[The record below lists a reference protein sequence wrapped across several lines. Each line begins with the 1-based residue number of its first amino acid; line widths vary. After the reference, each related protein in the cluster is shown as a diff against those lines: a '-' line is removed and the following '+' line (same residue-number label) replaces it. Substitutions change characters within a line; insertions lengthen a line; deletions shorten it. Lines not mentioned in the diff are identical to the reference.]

1 MNEKDLIAKCGKLKG
16 NWRTRERKIKD
27 WYKVLRLEDVLK
39 QEGMETVTSNDPRT
53 GYNLGKHLMTSSIV
67 ADKVSQEDL
76 TPQEVES
83 TSYLEG
89 YVAKR
94 WAEEEKRYRR
104 MGRQSFKGELIGLM
118 LATGWYNVFSI
129 VEEGRIWSEVWNPL
143 EVFPEFGS
151 ADIGLLEAAHIYTMK
166 PAIANR
172 KAKIM
177 GWVLK
182 RPFTHNTTLYDYWG
196 FDDDGD
202 VVNGIVLGQ
211 EFVKPLEKDLVLSE
225 LGVLPL
231 FISPVGGLPDR
242 GVIDP
247 KWQEHCG
254 EGIVATNEELT
265 KNYNKMLSFSQQLV
279 RTVAQPHYLELSSG
293 DTPIMTEESMDR
305 WGSILRGAPGESA
318 GALQPPAIPVELRT
332 IMFEYSN
339 MIQRGMFP
347 WAIFGNVQMQMS
359 YLAMANIASAALQV
373 LTPYMDAFRGL
384 RSDINDYWIKL
395 LTTTKYRPHKF
406 IVPANM
412 PEEVKFDVQADIEI
426 PGYLIQRATVA
437 RMLDPTF
444 RLSTDTVMDKMFPE
458 VRDPL
463 REQAKVRKDDAMMS
477 PEAIMADQVLA
488 YKEQARILREKKDPA
503 SIEAAELYE
512 KVAALVEARLSPQQ
526 QAVEQAGAAGRA
538 TPPAEEAI
546 MREVFP
552 TREAAAPQEGM
563 GRV

>member
-1 MNEKDLIAKCGKLKG
+1 MDAKELIARCSRLKS
-16 NWRTRERKIKD
+16 NWNTRTRKIKD
-27 WYKVLRLEDVLK
+27 WYEILRLKDELA
-39 QEGMETVTSNDPRT
+39 QEGMESVTSNDPRT

-67 ADKVSQEDL
+67 ADKIDQEDL
-76 TPQEVES
+76 NPQEVES

-104 MGRQSFKGELIGLM
+104 TGRQSFKGELIGLM
-118 LATGWYNVFSI
+118 LATGWYNVFSM
-129 VEEGRIWSEVWNPL
+129 VEENRIWSEVWNPL
-143 EVFPEFGS
+143 ETYPEFGS
-151 ADIGLLEAAHIYTMK
+151 ADVGLVEAAHIYTMK

-172 KAKIM
+172 KAKVM
-177 GWVLK
+177 GWEIP

-202 VVNGIVLGQ
+202 VVNGIVLGDVT
-211 EFVKPLEKDLVLSE
+211 VKPLVKDIVLSE
-225 LGVLPL
+225 IGRLPL

-242 GVIDP
+242 GAIDS
-247 KWQEHCG
+247 KWQEHFG
-254 EGIVATNEELT
+254 ESIVATNEELT
-265 KNYNKMLSFSQQLV
+265 KNYNRMITFSQQLM
-279 RTVAQPHYLELSSG
+279 RDTANPRWFERSSG
-293 DTPIMTEESMDR
+293 ETPILREEDLFKR
-305 WGSILRGAPGESA
+305 GAIFRGAPGEDVGPLA
-318 GALQPPAIPVELRT
+318 VPPIPVELRT
-332 IMFEYSN
+332 MLFDYQN
-339 MIQRGMFP
+339 MLQRGMFP
-347 WAIFGNVQMQMS
+347 WAIFGNIQMQMS

-373 LTPYMDAFRGL
+373 LTPYMDAYKGL

-395 LTTTKYRPHKF
+395 LNVTKYKPHKF
-406 IVPANM
+406 IVPSNM
-412 PEEVKFDVQADIEI
+412 PEEVNFDVQADIEI

-458 VRDPL
+458 VRNPL

-477 PEAIMADQVLA
+477 PEAILADSILA
-488 YKEQARILREKKDPA
+488 FKEQARLLREKGGID
-503 SIEAAELYE
+503 AAELYE
-512 KVAALVEARLSPQQ
+512 KVAAAQEAKLSPQQ
-526 QAVEQAGAAGRA
+526 AAVEQAGAARRA

-552 TREAAAPQEGM
+552 AREATTPQEGM

>member
-1 MNEKDLIAKCGKLKG
+1 MDAKELIARCSRLKS
-16 NWRTRERKIKD
+16 NWNTRTRKIKD
-27 WYKVLRLEDVLK
+27 WYEILRLKDELA
-39 QEGMETVTSNDPRT
+39 QEGMESVTSNDPRT

-67 ADKVSQEDL
+67 ADKIDQEDL
-76 TPQEVES
+76 NPQEVES

-118 LATGWYNVFSI
+118 LATGWYNVFSM
-129 VEEGRIWSEVWNPL
+129 VEEDKIWSEVWNPL
-143 EVFPEFGS
+143 ETYPEFGS
-151 ADIGLLEAAHIYTMK
+151 ADIGLVEAAHIYTMK
-166 PAIANR
+166 PAVANR
-172 KAKIM
+172 KAKVM
-177 GWVLK
+177 GWEIP

-202 VVNGIVLGQ
+202 VVNGIVLGDVT
-211 EFVKPLEKDLVLSE
+211 VKPLVKDIVLSE
-225 LGVLPL
+225 IGRLPL

-242 GVIDP
+242 GAIDS
-247 KWQEHCG
+247 KWQEHFG
-254 EGIVATNEELT
+254 ESIVATNEELT
-265 KNYNKMLSFSQQLV
+265 KNYNRMITFSQQLM
-279 RTVAQPHYLELSSG
+279 RDTANPRWFERSSG
-293 DTPIMTEESMDR
+293 ETPILREEDLFKR
-305 WGSILRGAPGESA
+305 GAIFRGAPGEDVGPLA
-318 GALQPPAIPVELRT
+318 VPPIPVELRT
-332 IMFEYSN
+332 MLFDYQN
-339 MIQRGMFP
+339 MLQRGMFP
-347 WAIFGNVQMQMS
+347 WAIFGNIQMQMS

-373 LTPYMDAFRGL
+373 LTPYMDAYKGL

-395 LTTTKYRPHKF
+395 LNVTKYRPHKF
-406 IVPANM
+406 IVPSNM
-412 PEEVKFDVQADIEI
+412 PEEVNFDVQADIEI

-458 VRDPL
+458 VRNPL

-477 PEAIMADQVLA
+477 PEAILADSILA
-488 YKEQARILREKKDPA
+488 FKEQARLLREKGQID
-503 SIEAAELYE
+503 AAELYE
-512 KVAALVEARLSPQQ
+512 KVAVAQEAKLSPQQ
-526 QAVEQAGAAGRA
+526 AAVEQAGAAQRA

-552 TREAAAPQEGM
+552 AREATTPQEGM

>member
-1 MNEKDLIAKCGKLKG
+1 MNAKDLISKCGKLKG

-27 WYKVLRLEDVLK
+27 WYKVLRLEDELK
-39 QEGMETVTSNDPRT
+39 QEGMESVTSNDPRT

-67 ADKVSQEDL
+67 ADKINQEDL
-76 TPQEVES
+76 NPLEVES

-94 WAEEEKRYRR
+94 WADEEKRYRR

-118 LATGWYNVFSI
+118 LATGWYCVFSI
-129 VEEGRIWSEVWNPL
+129 VEEGRIWSEVYNPL

-151 ADIGLLEAAHIYTMK
+151 ADIGLVENAHIYTMK
-166 PAIANR
+166 AAIANR

-177 GWVLK
+177 GWSIK

-211 EFVKPLEKDLVLSE
+211 EFVKPLVKDPILSE

-242 GVIDP
+242 GTIDP
-247 KWQEHCG
+247 KWQEHFG
-254 EGIVATNEELT
+254 ESLVATNEELT
-265 KNYNKMLSFSQQLV
+265 KNYNKMITFAQQLM
-279 RTVAQPHYLELSSG
+279 RDTANPRWFEQSSG
-293 DTPIMTEESMDR
+293 DTPILREEDLFKR
-305 WGSILRGAPGESA
+305 GAIFRGAPNESVGPLA
-318 GALQPPAIPVELRT
+318 VPPIPVELRT
-332 IMFEYSN
+332 MLFDYQN
-339 MIQRGMFP
+339 MLQRGLFP
-347 WAIFGNVQMQMS
+347 WAIFGNIQMQMS

-395 LTTTKYRPHKF
+395 LTTTKYKPHKF

-412 PEEVKFDVQADIEI
+412 PEEVKFDVQADIDI
-426 PGYLIQRATVA
+426 PGYLVQRATVA

-444 RLSTDTVMDKMFPE
+444 RLSTETVMDKMFPE
-458 VRDPL
+458 VRNPL
-463 REQAKVRKDDAMMS
+463 KEQAKVRKDDAMMM
-477 PEAIMADQVLA
+477 PEAVMADA
-488 YKEQARILREKKDPA
+488 IIAFKEQARLLRAKVPPETD
-503 SIEAAELYE
+503 AAELYE
-512 KVAALVEARLSPQQ
+512 KVAASLEARLSPEQA
-526 QAVEQAGAAGRA
+526 AVEQARTARQGAA
-538 TPPAEEAI
+538 PAEEAI

-552 TREAAAPQEGM
+552 TREATAPQEGM